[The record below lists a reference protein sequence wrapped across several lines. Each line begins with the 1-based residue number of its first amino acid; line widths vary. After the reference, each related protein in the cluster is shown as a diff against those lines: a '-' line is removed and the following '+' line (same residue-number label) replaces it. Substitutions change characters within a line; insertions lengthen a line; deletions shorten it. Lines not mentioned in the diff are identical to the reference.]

1 MDVAPGPFHDD
12 AGSACR
18 CELASPSP
26 WRARWATSL
35 VRMNSSSSSSPSSRA
50 SDHAGSGAASTPSA
64 PAASAEQTSTAPGG
78 APAPQLARSLGH
90 GQIAMIAMG
99 SALGTGLFLGS
110 GEAIGYA
117 GPAVIIAFAV
127 GSLIAATIA
136 LAMGEMASR
145 HPVRGGF
152 GTLAAHYLTP
162 YWGYL
167 SRWLY
172 WIVTVAVTATELVA
186 CALYLAYWFPAIP
199 VPVGIVL
206 FAAVIL
212 AINLTTVGSFG
223 AVEFVL
229 SSIKVIAVVVF
240 MLVGLFLVFLGT
252 GAHPA
257 PGLTGLTAD
266 GGFAPNGWAA
276 VWIALSVVMFSFGGI
291 ELLSITAAE
300 AKEPAR
306 SIRTA
311 ARTTIVRLALF
322 YVVSIGIVVALVPWR
337 QASATGEAVETSPFV
352 TVFDSIGVPAAA
364 SITNLL
370 VLIAALSAA
379 NANLYAGSRIMHS
392 LAEDRLAPKVFSRV
406 TRRRVPAPAIAVSCV
421 GILAAAVLQMSGVAA
436 FGYLMS
442 VVVFAVLLV
451 WTLILVTYLRFRAR
465 RIEGATFR
473 MPGGRVSATIGI
485 IGLLAVF
492 ATVVVR
498 AEMTLAAIVG
508 IIAVAIATLLYVTVV
523 RRRIDP
529 AHIDDAFTEA
539 ELVRERQRGGDR

>member
-1 MDVAPGPFHDD
+1 MN
-12 AGSACR
+12 
-18 CELASPSP
+18 
-26 WRARWATSL
+26 TS
-35 VRMNSSSSSSPSSRA
+35 
-50 SDHAGSGAASTPSA
+50 STPEGTPPRDPGEGA
-64 PAASAEQTSTAPGG
+64 TLDTAGT
-78 APAPQLARSLGH
+78 APQLARSLGH

-117 GPAVIIAFAV
+117 GPAVIIAFAL
-127 GSLIAATIA
+127 GALIAVTIA

-172 WIVTVAVTATELVA
+172 WVVTVAVTATELVA

-199 VPVGIVL
+199 VWVGILL

-212 AINLTTVGSFG
+212 AINLSTVGSFG
-223 AVEFVL
+223 AIEFVL
-229 SSIKVIAVVVF
+229 SGIKVIAVVVF

-252 GAHPA
+252 GENPA
-257 PGLTGLTAD
+257 PGFSRMVAD

-300 AKEPAR
+300 AKDPAR

-337 QASATGEAVETSPFV
+337 SASATGEAVEKSPFV

-392 LAEDRLAPKVFSRV
+392 LAEDRLAPKIFARV
-406 TRRRVPAPAIAVSCV
+406 TKRKVPALAIGVSSV

-451 WTLILVTYLRFRAR
+451 WMLILVTYVVFRR
-465 RIEGATFR
+465 RGIEGATFR
-473 MPGGRVSATIGI
+473 MPGGTASATIGI

-492 ATVVVR
+492 ATVFVR
-498 AEMTLAAIVG
+498 AEMTLAAVVG
-508 IIAVAIATLLYVTVV
+508 LIAAAIATLLYFTVV
-523 RRRIDP
+523 RRRLDP
-529 AHIDDAFTEA
+529 ADIEAAFAEA
-539 ELVRERQRGGDR
+539 ELVREQQKGGGA